1 MRPDDLVF
9 PFINDELWV
18 DYEGGP
24 LTLGALGAVAAEAVL
39 AVGNWQGRDCWT
51 ADSITLSQG
60 GAQPV
65 GLRSRLGV
73 WPEALFQLAGR
84 AAQLNH
90 FVATHRY
97 CGRCGTATEAVS
109 GEIARRCPACE
120 LTCYPRISPCII
132 VAVWRPGEI
141 LLARHHRHRS
151 GIHTVL
157 AGFVEAGET
166 AEQALHREVLEE
178 VGVQVAEPCYV
189 GSQPWPFPHS
199 LMLAYTARWQAGEIR
214 VDASEL
220 EDAAWYRL
228 DELPLIAPPGTV
240 ARRLIDLVIA
250 QQAVEQP

>member
-1 MRPDDLVF
+1 MRPDDLIF

-18 DYEGGP
+18 DPEGLP
-24 LTLGALGAVAAEAVL
+24 LTVAAVGEVITEAVL
-39 AVGNWQGRDCWT
+39 AVGSWQGRDCWT
-51 ADSITLSQG
+51 ADSITIGL
-60 GAQPV
+60 AQAQRV
-65 GLRSRLGV
+65 ALRSRLGE

-90 FVATHRY
+90 FVASHRY
-97 CGRCGTATEAVS
+97 CGRCGTVTEAVS

-120 LTCYPRISPCII
+120 LTSYPRISPCII

-141 LLARHHRHRS
+141 LLARHHRHKS

-199 LMLAYTARWQAGEIR
+199 LMLAYTARWQRGEIR

-220 EDAAWYRL
+220 EHAGWYRL

-240 ARRLIDLVIA
+240 ARRLIDQVIA
-250 QQAVEQP
+250 EQATAQP